1 MKRSRTQSQG
11 LKHLPFFE
19 VLGEAPEESPAA
31 CAATA
36 GLLALRLID
45 HWVLAGPVMVEPESK
60 SIRSVREAIMKL
72 AANDPAREV
81 LLGIVNTMQVL
92 REVDLQPVLPRIF
105 AYGQILERG
114 GDLKLAADAF
124 ETVLRLGDDEYEA
137 DLVMDSHMR
146 LGFCRRNL
154 GELSDAEH
162 EYHAAGKI
170 AQRRKESAR
179 ILRSETGVATVAMMR
194 GNLPKADEML
204 AAITVKSAQK
214 GLNEE
219 AAFAL
224 HARAVVA
231 QRRGDL
237 KRAVCHA
244 YDALK
249 RAVQPIERDRIL
261 GDLGAF
267 FIVLKRYDAALDAL
281 TILEATATTEIVRLN
296 ARINLVVLAARAGD
310 LDLFTRARASVED
323 ATLASEAEVNYL
335 IESARGFRRFGQQE
349 RAIELLTKA
358 RELAR
363 IQGLNR
369 SLFEAEEML
378 QSPQLIVAE
387 QASGETPVAV
397 EGPAEDVA
405 RELRQMAA
413 ALAA

>member
-1 MKRSRTQSQG
+1 M
-11 LKHLPFFE
+11 
-19 VLGEAPEESPAA
+19 
-31 CAATA
+31 
-36 GLLALRLID
+36 
-45 HWVLAGPVMVEPESK
+45 
-60 SIRSVREAIMKL
+60 REAIMKL

-204 AAITVKSAQK
+204 AAIAVKSAQK